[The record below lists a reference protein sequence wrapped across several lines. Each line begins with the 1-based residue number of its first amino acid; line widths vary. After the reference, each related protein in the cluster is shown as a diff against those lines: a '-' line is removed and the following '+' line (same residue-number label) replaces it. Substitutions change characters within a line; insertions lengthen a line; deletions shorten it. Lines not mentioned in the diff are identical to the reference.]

1 MGQISEDQIRRDLKL
16 IREFYKYRLEFEK
29 TKAKPNSYFIGKI
42 KTYNKLI
49 KFAPIQLQSIYFNLY
64 IHGDTLEVLA
74 DKMCYAY
81 VHLQRL
87 HKRIIDY
94 FYSIMNVQDFVV

>member
-1 MGQISEDQIRRDLKL
+1 MCILYTCQYIEQNKIIYDTIKKINLYGHYGYYREDG
-16 IREFYKYRLEFEK
+16 E
-29 TKAKPNSYFIGKI
+29 IGIITDSAMAVEYSQKD
-42 KTYNKLI
+42 TT
-49 KFAPIQLQSIYFNLY
+49 Y